1 MVERK
6 REKAE
11 GREGRKESKSG
22 KQRERGRQEWRTEE
36 IKFSKESEDQII
48 EIPSLKVEST
58 N

>member
-1 MVERK
+1 MK
-6 REKAE
+6 KAE